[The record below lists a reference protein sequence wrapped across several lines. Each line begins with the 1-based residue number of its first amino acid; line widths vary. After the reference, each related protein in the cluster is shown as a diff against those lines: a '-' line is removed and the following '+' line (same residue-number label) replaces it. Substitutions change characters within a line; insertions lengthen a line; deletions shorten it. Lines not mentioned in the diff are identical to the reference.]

1 MKSSLLKVAAVAGF
15 VGSVVSAQAWVIN
28 LGGTYTGGA
37 NPNVISLVWENSTL
51 FPGGFSNGTSFGYTA
66 TTNAGSSVFT
76 DGVRTLNFDFS
87 GINIHAGGTQSWF
100 GTWTAT
106 SIINLNT
113 KSEGTYTFSF
123 DGINQWSESVVGQP
137 VPEPAS
143 IALIGIGFA
152 TLLRRR
158 RAR

>member
-1 MKSSLLKVAAVAGF
+1 MKSSFWKVATVAAFFGT
-15 VGSVVSAQAWVIN
+15 VVSAHAWVIN

-37 NPNVISLVWENSTL
+37 NPSVISLVWENSTL
-51 FPGGFSNGTSFGYTA
+51 FPGAFSNGTSFGYTA
-66 TTNAGSSVFT
+66 TTNSGSSDFT
-76 DGVRTLNFDFS
+76 DGVRTLDFDFS
-87 GINIHAGGTQSWF
+87 GINVHAGGTQSWF

-106 SIINLNT
+106 SIIDLNT

-143 IALIGIGFA
+143 LALISIGVA
-152 TLLRRR
+152 AVIRRR
-158 RAR
+158 RTR